1 MNLLAEITRRL
12 DNMIRLGTIAEVD
25 HGDPAQQKMPLCRV
39 TTGAITTGW
48 LPWFNLRAGT
58 TRTWN
63 PPTLNE
69 QCMVFSPS
77 GDPAQGIVLLGL
89 NSTANPAPSNSP
101 TKDLTIYPDGAL
113 IEYDHVAHHLRAIL
127 PATGTTELESLGGI
141 SIKGP
146 ITHEG
151 DYTQTGNQTVT
162 GKVTVTVDVVA
173 AGISLVSHRT
183 TGVTRGSAIS
193 DGPV

>member
-1 MNLLAEITRRL
+1 MNLLTEITRRL
-12 DNMIRLGTIAEVD
+12 DNMIRLGTIAQVD

-77 GDPAQGIVLLGL
+77 GDPAQGLVLLGL
-89 NSTANPAPSNSP
+89 NSTENPAPSNSP
-101 TKDLTIYPDGAL
+101 AKDLTTYPDGAL
-113 IEYDHVAHHLRAIL
+113 IEYDHLAHHLRAIL

-141 SIKGP
+141 YIKGP

-151 DYTQTGNQTVT
+151 DYTQTGNQNVT
-162 GKVTVTVDVVA
+162 GKVTVSVDVIA
-173 AGISLVSHRT
+173 AGVSLVNHKH
-183 TGVTRGSAIS
+183 TGVTAGSAQT
-193 DGPV
+193 GKPV